1 MTDEKVTRSKS
12 AETRK
17 KISNAG
23 TIQDQDA
30 LFKLRFEEA
39 LGDAQVATK
48 LARIIRS
55 TNQDLLDGIDALRA
69 EVRSLRKE

>member
-69 EVRSLRKE
+69 EVRSLRKD